1 MMKQM
6 KPTGFMATFRR
17 ELQRMGSRKIYLFIL
32 IVVPIGMAL
41 FFVSLLD
48 KGLPLETPVAVVD
61 LDHSSLSRRVTRSL
75 DAEEL
80 LTVTER
86 LESFS
91 RAMEKVKSG
100 KIFGFFVIPVN
111 FEADAIGG
119 RTPVLEY
126 YSNMTYFVPG
136 TLSFKGFKTIAVG
149 TSASTVSSTLI
160 ALGVDPQ
167 QLASLVQPVN
177 FDIHQIGNPWT
188 NYSYYLSPSFV
199 VAVLALMIYLTTVF
213 AITSEIKSG
222 SSPDWI
228 ATAGGRMSTALL
240 GKLAP
245 YSIAFSVVGL
255 FILSLFLG
263 YRHFPMAGS
272 LAALGSAMVLMV
284 LASQAF
290 ATLVCCAVPNPR
302 LAMSVVSLIG
312 ILTFSFA
319 GFSFPVE
326 KMYGYIAVL
335 SYLVP
340 VRHFFEIYVN
350 EALLG
355 AHVWFC
361 RWMFVGLLVFLP
373 LPALLARR
381 LKKACLNPVYVP

>member
-1 MMKQM
+1 MKQM
-6 KPTGFMATFRR
+6 KSTGFMAVFRR
-17 ELQRMGSRKIYLFIL
+17 ELERMGSRKMYLFIV
-32 IVVPIGMAL
+32 IVVPVGMAL

-80 LTVTER
+80 LTVTMR
-86 LESFS
+86 AESFS
-91 RAMEKVKSG
+91 DAMDKVKSG
-100 KIFGFFVIPVN
+100 KIFGFFVIPSD
-111 FEADAIGG
+111 FESDALGG

-167 QLASLVQPVN
+167 NLASLLQPVN
-177 FDIHQIGNPWT
+177 FDVHQIGNPWT

-199 VAVLALMIYLTTVF
+199 IAVLALMIYLTTVF
-213 AITSEIKSG
+213 AITGEIKTG

-228 ATAGGRMSTALL
+228 RVAGGRMSTALL
-240 GKLAP
+240 GKLVP
-245 YSIAFSVVGL
+245 YSIAFSVVGI
-255 FILSLFLG
+255 FILSLFFG
-263 YRHFPMAGS
+263 YRHFPVSGS
-272 LAALGSAMVLMV
+272 VTALSCAMVLMV

-302 LAMSVVSLIG
+302 LAMSVVALIG

-326 KMYGYIAVL
+326 KMYGYIAIF
-335 SYLVP
+335 SYIVP
-340 VRHFFEIYVN
+340 VRYFFEIYIN

-355 AHVWFC
+355 APVWFS
-361 RWMFVGLLVFLP
+361 RWMFVGLLAFLL

-381 LKKACLNPVYVP
+381 LRKACLSPVYVP